1 MGKLIYL
8 NVRTVPAF
16 DPYLMQPHTA
26 YTVFCDRDKKFMSAS
41 AWTLKDAVHLFR
53 RLYGISEDFV
63 IKFNRPFRPQ
73 CSVRHHADI
82 PGERKT
88 L

>member
-1 MGKLIYL
+1 MDKLIYL

-16 DPYLMQPHTA
+16 DPYLMLPHTA
-26 YTVFCDRDKKFMSAS
+26 YTVFCNRDKKYMSAS

-53 RLYGISEDFV
+53 RLYGISEVFV
-63 IKFNRPFRPQ
+63 IKFNRPLRLL
-73 CSVRHHADI
+73 CSVQSYVDI
-82 PGERKT
+82 SGERET

>member
-16 DPYLMQPHTA
+16 DSYLMRSHTA
-26 YTVFCDRDKKFMSAS
+26 YTVSCDRDEEFMYAS
-41 AWTLKDAVHLFR
+41 AWTLKDAVQLFR
-53 RLYGISEDFV
+53 NLYGITEDSV

>member
-1 MGKLIYL
+1 MDKLIYL

-63 IKFNRPFRPQ
+63 IKFNRPFRQQ
-73 CSVRHHADI
+73 CSVQSYVDI
-82 PGERKT
+82 SGEGKT

>member
-1 MGKLIYL
+1 MDKLIYL

-16 DPYLMQPHTA
+16 DTALMRPHAA
-26 YTVFCDRDKKFMSAS
+26 YTVCCDHNDEFMYAS
-41 AWTLKDAVHLFR
+41 AWTLKDAVLLFR
-53 RLYGISEDFV
+53 NLYGIPEEFV

-73 CSVRHHADI
+73 LSARTYVDI
-82 PGERKT
+82 SGEGKT

>member
-1 MGKLIYL
+1 MDKLIYL

-16 DPYLMQPHTA
+16 DPYLMLPHTA
-26 YTVFCDRDKKFMSAS
+26 YTVFCNRDRKFMSAS

-53 RLYGISEDFV
+53 KLNGISDVSV
-63 IKFNRPFRPQ
+63 IKFNRPFRQQ
-73 CSVRHHADI
+73 CSAQSYVDI
-82 PGERKT
+82 SGERET